1 MTQEGRFGYS
11 PDSGEFQIRDHKAY
25 WEDGHI
31 TDMDVGVFRWIP
43 ITTPRERYADWTDAQ
58 RLEAQKQAYAA
69 RQQLQRQLGKD
80 SQVEIPDSA
89 LYRLDTDQL
98 EIIVEALW
106 TFASQSRDLCA
117 DDYNGHLAKISA
129 LVDHMKAGGEAP

>member
-25 WEDGHI
+25 WEDGDI

-58 RLEAQKQAYAA
+58 RLEAQKKAYAE
-69 RQQLQRQLGKD
+69 RQQLQRELNAD
-80 SQVEIPDSA
+80 SQVHIQDSA
-89 LYRLDTDQL
+89 LYCLNDEQRKLIVDALESLVVHECECGSDNWHQIRDRVERLVAYL
-98 EIIVEALW
+98 E
-106 TFASQSRDLCA
+106 
-117 DDYNGHLAKISA
+117 
-129 LVDHMKAGGEAP
+129 AGGEAP